1 MSVVVLARESV
12 CERTLH
18 VVSVSACL
26 SAGGILASLPV
37 AELVIP
43 VNKPQ
48 VDRDFGWVQH
58 SIFI

>member
-1 MSVVVLARESV
+1 MCVVVLARERV

-26 SAGGILASLPV
+26 SVGGIPASLPV

-48 VDRDFGWVQH
+48 LDRDFG
-58 SIFI
+58 